1 MSNKH
6 TNITGN
12 NTIHYDASL
21 KYITHAKYGNDW
33 KSLKHFH
40 QYTEIFFVMNGT
52 GTFTVENKTFPIH
65 KNDIIIVN
73 PHIYHHEDSSIEG
86 ALEYIALGIDGFTMT
101 YDQQYVPYIHQ
112 NFDRYRHELELCLN
126 QLLQES
132 QNKEY
137 GYENICQNFLKI
149 IILKIMRHIHNS
161 IYNSNTKSLPFN
173 REVSRIKEYIDT
185 NYFENITLDSL
196 ANQTNLNKFY
206 ISHLFK
212 DALGISPINYLNSKR
227 LSVCKTLLKTSSL
240 SISEISETV
249 GFSSQSYFTQTFK
262 KFTNMT
268 PNQYRRLHQTK

>member
-1 MSNKH
+1 
-6 TNITGN
+6 
-12 NTIHYDASL
+12 
-21 KYITHAKYGNDW
+21 
-33 KSLKHFH
+33 
-40 QYTEIFFVMNGT
+40 
-52 GTFTVENKTFPIH
+52 
-65 KNDIIIVN
+65 
-73 PHIYHHEDSSIEG
+73 
-86 ALEYIALGIDGFTMT
+86 
-101 YDQQYVPYIHQ
+101 
-112 NFDRYRHELELCLN
+112 
-126 QLLQES
+126 
-132 QNKEY
+132 
-137 GYENICQNFLKI
+137 
-149 IILKIMRHIHNS
+149 MRHIHNS